1 MPHAAMS
8 EYYSARQGPDD
19 RASGREIDL
28 FDLIAF
34 VWTQKFLAIFVAL
47 VVFIPLAALV
57 YSSIKPTYEATSR
70 LLVILDEEDP
80 TPGAAG
86 SGGAFTLDQV
96 MESEREILD
105 SDVVRRRAGLAQMG
119 SGGVLPLT
127 EMREG
132 FSVSRAP
139 NSSILIAAF
148 EDADPDVAANTLNA
162 IIDAY
167 LTYRVELLVGGP
179 EGAFE
184 DRLAAA
190 ENEAALAEAALR
202 EFLNEHGLSDFASE
216 RAAVLARITD
226 LQARQLAAEADA
238 QSAASF
244 ARSLASR
251 LQNIPQTIE
260 LYVENS
266 VTGQLLDLQVRREEL
281 LARYQP
287 GAPPVQAVEREI
299 TALQAFIDAGGAE
312 GQGQRRTGTNPVW
325 QTLEG
330 ERLQQESY
338 ANSQSRLATA
348 LAAQLGDARELADR
362 LRGLAPLHD
371 RLKRAADAR
380 SEAAQR
386 LSVQVADASA
396 RRNAPAGAADAVRVV
411 ERAAPPSEAS
421 SLMMPALVAT
431 FVFAAGLGVFAALIR
446 GYLVS
451 RGPGR
456 YRRNP
461 FARSEAQVHDPAP
474 SEAPAPQ
481 ARARPARDLP
491 ILARVQ

>member
-1 MPHAAMS
+1 MS
-8 EYYSARQGPDD
+8 GQYSSRDGTGEP
-19 RASGREIDL
+19 ASRRDIDL

-34 VWTQKFLAIFVAL
+34 VWTQKILAIFVAL
-47 VVFIPLAALV
+47 IVFIPLAALV
-57 YSSIKPTYEATSR
+57 LSSIKPSYEANSR

-105 SDVVRRRAGLAQMG
+105 SDVVRRLAGQAQTG
-119 SGGVLPLT
+119 FGGVLPLAD
-127 EMREG
+127 MREG
-132 FSVSRAP
+132 FSVTRAP
-139 NSSILIAAF
+139 NSSILVAAF
-148 EDADPDVAANTLNA
+148 EDADADVAANTLNA

-167 LTYRVELLVGGP
+167 LIYRVELLSGGSD
-179 EGAFE
+179 GAFE

-190 ENEAALAEAALR
+190 EDEAAVAEAALR
-202 EFLNEHGLSDFASE
+202 DFLNEYGLADFATE

-226 LQARQLAAEADA
+226 LQARKLTAEADA
-238 QSAASF
+238 QSASSF

-266 VTGQLLDLQVRREEL
+266 ITGQLLDLQVRREEL
-281 LARYQP
+281 LARYQT

-299 TALQAFIDAGGAE
+299 AALQAFIDAGGAE

-338 ANSQSRLATA
+338 ANSQSRLASA
-348 LAAQLGDARELADR
+348 LGAQLDDARELADR
-362 LRGLAPLHD
+362 MRGLAPLHD

-380 SEAAQR
+380 SEAALR

-421 SLMMPALVAT
+421 SLKTPALMAA
-431 FVFAAGLGVFAALIR
+431 FVFAVGFGVFAALIR
-446 GYLVS
+446 GYWVS
-451 RGPGR
+451 RPPDPVKAYQFQGR
-456 YRRNP
+456 
-461 FARSEAQVHDPAP
+461 EAQAQNPSP
-474 SEAPAPQ
+474 SESSGPHSQ
-481 ARARPARDLP
+481 TRPTRDLP